1 MGGGSTDCKTKSDN
15 KGENKVKSSDWG
27 WKIEN
32 IQHKEKLWEWKEP
45 SDREQRGKW
54 EKKTRERG
62 VKLTL
67 EQRQNTLLFLF
78 DKLKVVYTYGMQH
91 DVLKHVMLS

>member
-1 MGGGSTDCKTKSDN
+1 M
-15 KGENKVKSSDWG
+15 
-27 WKIEN
+27 
-32 IQHKEKLWEWKEP
+32 QHKEKLWEWKEP

-54 EKKTRERG
+54 EKKIRERG

-78 DKLKVVYTYGMQH
+78 DKLKVVYTCGMQH